1 MVNRQAHSEV
11 KVPEKQAAMRV
22 PARTAVVRR
31 LKPIKNHN
39 LISNPYNLH
48 PFQYFQQKLQKL
60 PSISEASLVSP
71 SDSESSRQESE
82 NEHLCTLQEILD
94 IARDHCFSRSC

>member
-48 PFQYFQQKLQKL
+48 PCQYFQEKLRKL

-71 SDSESSRQESE
+71 SDSESSRQELE
-82 NEHLCTLQEILD
+82 TEQLCTLQEILD
-94 IARDHCFSRSC
+94 ITRDHCFSRSC